1 MSPPYR
7 DADPGVRD
15 VLICAGLDP
24 SGGAGILADARIAS
38 ELGARPVGVVTTLT
52 VQNTTGVMGGNAV
65 DAELVAHQLAFLL
78 TDIELDA
85 VKIGMIGSADI
96 ARAIATALH
105 LTHAPTVWDPV
116 MHPSRGELHR
126 AEAYI
131 EDALVALRP
140 HLTLL
145 TPNLDELAFF
155 ANGPIASLADA
166 AAAAQ
171 ALARRIDAA
180 VLAKGGHLGD
190 DEAIDV
196 LAHAGGIEE
205 LRGPRVRDGHHV
217 HGTGCALSTAIATL
231 LAQGHDVV
239 EACRTAKEF
248 VAVRIAEPARPGR
261 GAPAVI

>member
-1 MSPPYR
+1 MSSPYR
-7 DADPGVRD
+7 DADPGPRD

-24 SGGAGILADARIAS
+24 SGGAGLLADTRVAS
-38 ELGARPVGVVTTLT
+38 ELGARPVGVVTALT
-52 VQNTTGVMGGNAV
+52 VQNTTGVMGGAAV
-65 DAELVAHQLAFLL
+65 DAELVAQQLAFLL

-85 VKIGMIGSADI
+85 VKIGMIGSAEI

-126 AEAYI
+126 AEAFI
-131 EDALVALRP
+131 GDALVALRP

-155 ANGPIASLADA
+155 AGGPIASLADA
-166 AAAAQ
+166 TAAAS
-171 ALARRIDAA
+171 ALARQLDAA
-180 VLAKGGHLGD
+180 VLAKGGHIGG

-196 LAHAGGIEE
+196 LAYVGGVEE

-231 LAQGHDVV
+231 LAQGRDLVD
-239 EACRTAKEF
+239 ACRTAKDF
-248 VAVRIAEPARPGR
+248 VAVRIAEPTRPGR
-261 GAPAVI
+261 GAPSVV